1 MERPSSGSH
10 RECVR
15 TSLRGLKELDGDTNN
30 ELGLLNDMIEATRIA
45 GPPYG
50 QQQLMRGSP
59 HGRRPIYRVP
69 VQSVIDQVV

>member
-1 MERPSSGSH
+1 MHLYSGIKGVEVS
-10 RECVR
+10 E
-15 TSLRGLKELDGDTNN
+15 GDTNN
-30 ELGLLNDMIEATRIA
+30 ELGLQSDIIEATRTA